1 MAFEM
6 VLTCSDLTVRRAGRP
21 VIGGVALELE
31 PGDALVLRGP
41 NGSGKT
47 SLLRAVAGLA
57 SYEGEVYFSRKVQI
71 LDPGFV
77 RTHHIHYLGTE
88 SGLSPRLTVAETAR
102 FIGGFFGADAMA
114 GIEELALSALGD
126 KRVAELSSGQRK
138 RLSLLK
144 LLVAPRALWLL
155 DEPLTALDDEGKE
168 IVRTLIEG
176 HRKRGGLALVALH
189 DALAIPEAKQMKV
202 IPA

>member
-6 VLTCSDLTVRRAGRP
+6 VLHCRELSVRRAGRP
-21 VIGGVALELE
+21 VIAGVGLQLE
-31 PGDALVLRGP
+31 PGEAMVLRGP

-57 SYEGEVYFSRKVQI
+57 SYDGEVFFTRRVQV

-77 RTHHIHYLGTE
+77 RTHHVHYAGTE
-88 SGLSPRLTVAETAR
+88 SGLSPRLTVAETAQ
-102 FIGGFFGADAMA
+102 FIGGYHGVDAA
-114 GIEELALSALGD
+114 PGLDELGLASLSD

-138 RLSLLK
+138 RLSLLR

-155 DEPLTALDDEGKE
+155 DEPLTALDQDGKE
-168 IVRTLIEG
+168 VVRTLIDS
-176 HRKRGGLALVALH
+176 HRSRGGLVLVALH
-189 DALAIPEAKQMKV
+189 DELSVPGAKHMTV
-202 IPA
+202 VPS